1 MYSTT
6 LAYLLWFIGGF
17 GTLGFHRFYLGKF
30 GTGILY
36 FLTGGL
42 AFIGSLYDFF
52 TMPMQVRDANLE
64 MRYRRALDSG
74 ISRDAR
80 MDDLRDDFRRETR
93 SVREIG
99 GDSIERVILRTAKKN
114 NGLATPAEVALEGN
128 ISLDEAKKHL
138 EQLVSRGFAEVRVS
152 KSGNLVYMFQDF
164 ATDDTEN
171 KLEDF

>member
-36 FLTGGL
+36 LLTGGL
-42 AFIGSLYDFF
+42 GFIGSLYDFF